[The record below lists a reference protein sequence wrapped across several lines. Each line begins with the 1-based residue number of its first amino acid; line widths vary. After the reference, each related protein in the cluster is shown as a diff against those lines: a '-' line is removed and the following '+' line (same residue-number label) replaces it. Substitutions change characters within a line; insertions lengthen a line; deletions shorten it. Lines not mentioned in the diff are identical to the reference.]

1 MQDINKKH
9 AELQGLLVFMS
20 SLSHAMENI
29 LGRGA
34 SPITYRAGRTIG
46 LQAEVE
52 KKSKDTKEALDIVH
66 QELQKRGINWEF
78 ELWKPADTANY
89 SYDKDGKEAAK
100 LVFHNCMVRCSLFR
114 YSHEQKTSLCL
125 MNHGLFCGFLQNI
138 TGKLVNLDIIHAG
151 ENACI
156 KELTIEER

>member
-1 MQDINKKH
+1 MEVNETREK
-9 AELQGLLVFMS
+9 LQGLMVFMA
-20 SLSHAMENI
+20 SLSHGLEEV

-34 SPITYRAGRTIG
+34 APITFRAGRTIG
-46 LQAEVE
+46 LKAEVA
-52 KKSKDTKEALDIVH
+52 KKETNVEEALKLVH
-66 QELQKRGINWEF
+66 QELLNRGINWEY
-78 ELWKPADTANY
+78 ELWKP
-89 SYDKDGKEAAK
+89 SSESSFFYDKDGKDAAK

-138 TGKLVNLDIIHAG
+138 TGRRAELDIIHAG

-156 KELTIEER
+156 KELTLQK